1 MYVGGNMKKEEIK
14 FEDKL
19 NELEKMVNELESGEV
34 SLDDAINK
42 YTLAMRLAKECSE
55 KLKNAEENVNKIL
68 TENGRE
74 EDFRVE

>member
-55 KLKNAEENVNKIL
+55 KLKTAEENVNKIL